1 MDFQQ
6 IAQSAI
12 KIRSIFIKER
22 GDGDQ
27 GIVWGIIGGESE
39 GGEEGGK
46 KGIRGRGETHIK

>member
-39 GGEEGGK
+39 GGKEGGK
-46 KGIRGRGETHIK
+46 KGIRGRGENTY